1 MARGAPVIATG
12 QGCLRLDE
20 ISLEGTP
27 DAAAAQ
33 RAVLNSLRHRLI

>member
-1 MARGAPVIATG
+1 MARGAPVIVTG

-27 DAAAAQ
+27 DAAAQ